1 MQFLQVSYIFQQGWT
16 TKDTLQSLDET
27 KELIPNKNQQIT
39 ETCTECICSCATQK
53 PTTQR
58 NVFPYVSEATAKYK
72 KPDIKSMGNSFQQK
86 QHHKKS
92 CIEPRARPCMITSG
106 VELVPLLAKRRA
118 QQRPISLS
126 STDVTKLNKNDAN

>member
-1 MQFLQVSYIFQQGWT
+1 
-16 TKDTLQSLDET
+16 
-27 KELIPNKNQQIT
+27 
-39 ETCTECICSCATQK
+39 
-53 PTTQR
+53 
-58 NVFPYVSEATAKYK
+58 
-72 KPDIKSMGNSFQQK
+72 MGNSFQQK